1 MYQITINDP
10 TIYKAGELFA
20 KENHSTLEELVNRYV
35 ANLAAKILSRKKE
48 ATVEAE
54 AFQEAMN
61 FMDTFVVNDMSSSIP
76 VEEDGKGALASVK
89 YGV

>member
-1 MYQITINDP
+1 MYQVTINDP

-35 ANLAAKILSRKKE
+35 ATLAAKILSRKKE
-48 ATVEAE
+48 TVSDKEE
-54 AFQEAMN
+54 FQDAMN
-61 FMDTFVVNDMSSSIP
+61 FMDNFVVSDLSSAVP
-76 VEEDGKGALASVK
+76 VEENGKGAMTSVK